1 MGTAN
6 YYFALDTL
14 EKLRKEKNFS
24 QEEMAAFIR
33 LEGQSC
39 TRSYYGQ
46 LERGRSTSNL
56 QICSIITKILG
67 VTVDQIFTSTKEKQ
81 KEVVEATETPVVE
94 PVIPDLPTE
103 RPEHELT

>member
-6 YYFALDTL
+6 YYLALDTL
-14 EKLRKEKNFS
+14 EKIRKEKNFS

-56 QICSIITKILG
+56 QLCSIITKILG
-67 VTVDQIFTSTKEKQ
+67 VPVDQIFTSTKEQERKTVEETEARLE
-81 KEVVEATETPVVE
+81 EVVNQDPQ
-94 PVIPDLPTE
+94 PE